1 MSTADISQCAACGNK
16 GGGDLKACT
25 ACKLV
30 KYCSVTCQKAH
41 RPRHKKQCKR
51 RAAELFDEALF
62 QEPPPKDDCP
72 ICFLPLWFG
81 TENRIY
87 QSCCGKFLCRGCFY
101 AVEAERRKSRPNIP
115 AHCPFCRTTAYTSN
129 EEFLERCK
137 KRMEANDVEAFIT
150 LAWHHH
156 DGGMGLP
163 QDFKKSMGLWLR
175 AAELGSINAHYD
187 LGRIYYD
194 GNGVEKDMKK
204 AEHYCERA
212 AMGGNVIAR
221 HYLGL
226 LEGIHKSNHNRAK
239 KHIMIAAR
247 AGYDDSLGTIGNM
260 FTAGHV
266 TKEEY
271 EETLRANKDSLDE
284 MKSDQR
290 DRTRAVDIFLKNNSS
305 L

>member
-16 GGGDLKACT
+16 GGDDLKACT

-87 QSCCGKFLCRGCFY
+87 QPCCGKVLCNGCVY
-101 AVEAERRKSRPNIP
+101 AVEAEINNSLRNIQP
-115 AHCPFCRTTAYTSN
+115 HCPFCRTPICTSN
-129 EEFLERCK
+129 EELIERCT
-137 KRMEANDVEAFIT
+137 KRMEANDAEAFMI
-150 LAWHHH
+150 LGCHYHE
-156 DGGMGLP
+156 GEMGLP
-163 QDFKKSMGLWLR
+163 KDLKKSIGPLLR
-175 AAELGSINAHYD
+175 ASELGSLHAHYH
-187 LGRIYYD
+187 LGQAYYD
-194 GNGVEKDMKK
+194 GEGVEKDMKK
-204 AEHYCERA
+204 AIHHWERA
-212 AMGGNVIAR
+212 AMGGHVQAR
-221 HYLGL
+221 HNLGF
-226 LEGIHKSNHNRAK
+226 LETNDNRAK
-239 KHIMIAAR
+239 KHFMIAAR

-290 DRTRAVDIFLKNNSS
+290 DIAFDAFLKNNSP